1 MTRKRSRAQ
10 AQNALAPVGLLRMA
24 VVPAPRPAL
33 TLDVARQHGL
43 AQPGQ
48 PAHVKEWKRDNEGH
62 FERGLKDLES
72 RERGHGPAYLGGL
85 WAKVHHNGGEVT
97 DLGLIS
103 ARVVTT
109 AGVNYIV
116 SAFQN
121 LNELELL
128 RFHGIGTGTAAEA
141 SSDTALGAEATT
153 AYNTSS
159 TRPTGSLASGASS
172 NIYETVANVTVKA
185 AIGVTEH
192 GIFTQ
197 AAVPGGTLLDRSVFA
212 VVNLA
217 SGESLTFTYDLV
229 LPSGS

>member
-1 MTRKRSRAQ
+1 MTS
-10 AQNALAPVGLLRMA
+10 LSAPVGALRMA
-24 VVPAPRPAL
+24 VVPAPRPPL
-33 TLDVARQHGL
+33 NLEVAREFGL
-43 AQPGQ
+43 AKPGQ
-48 PAHVKEWKRDNEGH
+48 PAHVKAWKRDNEEH
-62 FERGLKDLES
+62 FERGLKDLEA
-72 RERGHGPAYLGGL
+72 RERGRGPAFLGAL
-85 WAKVHHNGGEVT
+85 WAKVHHSDGDV

-121 LNELELL
+121 LTELELM

-141 SSDTALGAEATT
+141 TTDTALAAEATT
-153 AYNTSS
+153 QYNTTS
-159 TRPTGSLASGASS
+159 TRPQGTLGQGAAA
-172 NIYETVANVTVKA
+172 NTFETVATVTVKA
-185 AIGVTEH
+185 SIAVTEH

-217 SGESLTFTYDLV
+217 SAEGVSFTYDLT
-229 LPSGS
+229 LPAGS